1 MYHCIICDRT
11 FDYKSLYER
20 HHLKNK
26 VCKEMTN
33 KIIKLTQSLEKG
45 KDKCNKLSQSLE
57 KREEK
62 YYKLKEVS
70 KLILEQNKVLQQEI
84 KQLRQ
89 ERVKLSHRAEIAEVK
104 YDTYEKASQKCTT
117 NNTIINNNTTIIQ
130 DFSIKPVTAFNIDLP
145 ELIDV
150 VYNKDILE
158 ACKYMLEKYYWTL
171 PPNIRVTDQ
180 ARKKL
185 FVAKNNQWIQE
196 NVKELS
202 HQLFHQSLKP
212 MAYECIK
219 AKINEHEKIYNNPE
233 IMKFPDIREAHFDEL
248 LKWDAIKKLWDD
260 FDTPSL
266 QGTLMMSVHNL
277 TNKMNKRIKAGES

>member
-1 MYHCIICDRT
+1 MFTCIVCD
-11 FDYKSLYER
+11 KSFEFECRLSR
-20 HHLKNK
+20 HHSRNQK
-26 VCKEMTN
+26 CKEMTIKMSKQN
-33 KIIKLTQSLEKG
+33 DLNQKLT
-45 KDKCNKLSQSLE
+45 QSLE

-62 YYKLKEVS
+62 YYKLKEAS
-70 KLILEQNKVLQQEI
+70 KLILEKNRALQQEI
-84 KQLRQ
+84 EQLRQ
-89 ERVKLSHRAEIAEVK
+89 EREKLSHRAEIAEVK

-117 NNTIINNNTTIIQ
+117 NNTIINNTTIIQ
-130 DFSIKPVTAFNIDLP
+130 DFSIKPVTAININLP
-145 ELIDV
+145 ELTEI
-150 VYNKDILE
+150 VYNNDILQ

-212 MAYECIK
+212 IAYKCIK
-219 AKINEHEKIYNNPE
+219 AKIDEHEKIYNNPE
-233 IMKFPDIREAHFDEL
+233 IMKFPEEREAQFDEL
-248 LKWDAIKKLWDD
+248 LKWDAIKRLWDD

-277 TNKMNKRIKAGES
+277 TNKMNKRIKNEK